1 MSGSA
6 YRTPIRPR
14 TEFGAFTDGAAVYA
28 VYPPTP
34 YVTTSSPTALGVTS
48 HVIVSMAARKHE
60 TVVYPCTPDGE
71 LLSWE
76 PVATVDL
83 CDHGRGLRA
92 TGYDMEVV
100 AR

>member
-1 MSGSA
+1 MTGSA
-6 YRTPIRPR
+6 YRTPVRPW

-28 VYPPTP
+28 LSRPTP
-34 YVTTSSPTALGVTS
+34 YVTTGVPTALGVTS
-48 HVIVSMAARKHE
+48 YVIVSMAVRKHE
-60 TVVYPCTPDGE
+60 TTVFACSAVGE

-76 PVATVDL
+76 PVTTVDL

-92 TGYDMEVV
+92 IGYDMEVV